1 MNRNLSIVLLA
12 AALALLA
19 GCTTAP
25 TSPAAATSTASA
37 ASNASGASPTSG
49 VSSTTDT
56 KIPGSAGASSPLPL
70 PDDLNQGFNPGQN
83 LAGGPL
89 LKELERGQASWY
101 GPRFHGRRTA
111 SGERYDQ
118 HAMTAAHKTLPF
130 GTLVR
135 VRSLVTGKEVDV
147 RVTDRGP
154 FVRGR
159 VIDVS
164 RAAAQALGMMGLGV
178 KQVSLHVADSGSSL
192 VGATRTREVPTRSA
206 RAAENSRE
214 DFLLSDRLDYPH

>member
-1 MNRNLSIVLLA
+1 MNRNLSILLLA
-12 AALALLA
+12 AALGSLT
-19 GCTTAP
+19 GCMTSPTLSSGSVASPKASNSTSGQDSTSSAAP
-25 TSPAAATSTASA
+25 TARTPVDTPDRVDNSVDASQAPAD
-37 ASNASGASPTSG
+37 
-49 VSSTTDT
+49 TTDT
-56 KIPGSAGASSPLPL
+56 AG
-70 PDDLNQGFNPGQN
+70 
-83 LAGGPL
+83 

-118 HAMTAAHKTLPF
+118 HALTAAHKTLPF

-178 KQVSLHVADSGSSL
+178 KQVSLHIIES
-192 VGATRTREVPTRSA
+192 ATPATSFH
-206 RAAENSRE
+206 RAAKLR
-214 DFLLSDRLDYPH
+214 

>member
-1 MNRNLSIVLLA
+1 MSKNISVPLLA
-12 AALALLA
+12 IALGLLA
-19 GCTTAP
+19 GCTTSP
-25 TSPAAATSTASA
+25 TSPSASSGFPNTTGTGASTSPAGQDSKTA
-37 ASNASGASPTSG
+37 ASP
-49 VSSTTDT
+49 
-56 KIPGSAGASSPLPL
+56 ASSMPLDI
-70 PDDLNQGFNPGQN
+70 PDNLTGNLGTSQNP
-83 LAGGPL
+83 AGGPAL
-89 LKELERGQASWY
+89 REVERGQASWY

-159 VIDVS
+159 IIDVS
-164 RAAAQALGMMGLGV
+164 RAAAEALGMMGLGV
-178 KQVSLHVADSGSSL
+178 KQVSLHVADSGTAWM
-192 VGATRTREVPTRSA
+192 GASRLPGMPTRPAGSA
-206 RAAENSRE
+206 GSPAGAV
-214 DFLLSDRLDYPH
+214 LLSDRLDYLH

>member
-1 MNRNLSIVLLA
+1 MTKSLSILLVA
-12 AALALLA
+12 AALGLLA
-19 GCTTAP
+19 GCM
-25 TSPAAATSTASA
+25 TSPNSSSGLVASPRASGSASNSISGQDSTSSA
-37 ASNASGASPTSG
+37 APGARTPLDVPDSLGTGQSPA
-49 VSSTTDT
+49 DT
-56 KIPGSAGASSPLPL
+56 AV
-70 PDDLNQGFNPGQN
+70 
-83 LAGGPL
+83 

-118 HAMTAAHKTLPF
+118 HALTAAHKTLPF
-130 GTLVR
+130 GTMVR

-164 RAAAQALGMMGLGV
+164 RAAAEALGMMGLGV
-178 KQVSLHVADSGSSL
+178 KQVSLHIVEAASPVANFFRADK
-192 VGATRTREVPTRSA
+192 A
-206 RAAENSRE
+206 R
-214 DFLLSDRLDYPH
+214 

>member
-1 MNRNLSIVLLA
+1 MNRNLSTLLLV
-12 AALALLA
+12 AALGSLA
-19 GCTTAP
+19 GCMTSP
-25 TSPAAATSTASA
+25 TSSS
-37 ASNASGASPTSG
+37 ASGASPR
-49 VSSTTDT
+49 
-56 KIPGSAGASSPLPL
+56 ASSSASGQGSTSSAAPGARTPLDAPDRADNSVGTSQL
-70 PDDLNQGFNPGQN
+70 PADA
-83 LAGGPL
+83 AG

-159 VIDVS
+159 IIDVS
-164 RAAAQALGMMGLGV
+164 RAAAEALGMMGVGV
-178 KQVSLHVADSGSSL
+178 KQVSLHIVESATPVAGFY
-192 VGATRTREVPTRSA
+192 
-206 RAAENSRE
+206 RAAKAR
-214 DFLLSDRLDYPH
+214 

>member
-1 MNRNLSIVLLA
+1 MNRNLSILLLA
-12 AALALLA
+12 AALGSLT
-19 GCTTAP
+19 GCMT
-25 TSPAAATSTASA
+25 
-37 ASNASGASPTSG
+37 SPTS
-49 VSSTTDT
+49 SS
-56 KIPGSAGASSPLPL
+56 GSVTSPRASNSASNSASSQDSTSAAAPGARTPLDAPDRADNSVGTSQL
-70 PDDLNQGFNPGQN
+70 P
-83 LAGGPL
+83 AGGVV

-118 HAMTAAHKTLPF
+118 HALTAAHKTLPF

-159 VIDVS
+159 IIDVS
-164 RAAAQALGMMGLGV
+164 RAAAEALGMMGLGV
-178 KQVSLHVADSGSSL
+178 KQVSLHIVEAASPVANFFRADK
-192 VGATRTREVPTRSA
+192 A
-206 RAAENSRE
+206 R
-214 DFLLSDRLDYPH
+214 

>member
-1 MNRNLSIVLLA
+1 VDAGISHLEFKKRSLNMTRKMHVLLLT
-12 AALALLA
+12 AALLALA
-19 GCTTAP
+19 GCTTSPVSPSGSDASLGVP
-25 TSPAAATSTASA
+25 TGAAAPDAKTSA
-37 ASNASGASPTSG
+37 APG
-49 VSSTTDT
+49 STTPLD
-56 KIPGSAGASSPLPL
+56 IPDNLTGKLGSGPSP
-70 PDDLNQGFNPGQN
+70 
-83 LAGGPL
+83 AGGPAL
-89 LKELERGQASWY
+89 REVERGQASWY

-159 VIDVS
+159 IIDVS
-164 RAAAQALGMMGLGV
+164 RAAAEALGMMGVGV
-178 KQVSLHVADSGSSL
+178 KQVSLHVADSTSASSRPA
-192 VGATRTREVPTRSA
+192 VNPSDVFY
-206 RAAENSRE
+206 RAAQAR
-214 DFLLSDRLDYPH
+214 

>member
-1 MNRNLSIVLLA
+1 MTRNLLTLLLA
-12 AALALLA
+12 AVLGVLA
-19 GCTTAP
+19 GCGTAP
-25 TSPAAATSTASA
+25 RAPANGPMTRAATGAGESADSPPAAAPWDGPEASVNGPNPPASA
-37 ASNASGASPTSG
+37 
-49 VSSTTDT
+49 D
-56 KIPGSAGASSPLPL
+56 
-70 PDDLNQGFNPGQN
+70 
-83 LAGGPL
+83 

-118 HAMTAAHKTLPF
+118 YALTAAHKSLPF

-147 RVTDRGP
+147 RVNDRGP

-164 RAAAQALGMMGLGV
+164 RAAAEALGMMALGV
-178 KQVSLHVADSGSSL
+178 KPVALMVVEAAPSATGRSSQPAL
-192 VGATRTREVPTRSA
+192 QARRSA
-206 RAAENSRE
+206 RPAAPAVS
-214 DFLLSDRLDYPH
+214 LSSSDTYPSQ

>member
-1 MNRNLSIVLLA
+1 MTKIRSIFLLA

-19 GCTTAP
+19 GCMASPISSSGSSATRSEIWNATQSALNSSASDP
-25 TSPAAATSTASA
+25 DSKSAATHSGALTSPDVNDS
-37 ASNASGASPTSG
+37 
-49 VSSTTDT
+49 
-56 KIPGSAGASSPLPL
+56 
-70 PDDLNQGFNPGQN
+70 LNNGFGTGQN
-83 LAGGPL
+83 PADGAGFR
-89 LKELERGQASWY
+89 ELERGQASWY

-118 HAMTAAHKTLPF
+118 HALTAAHKTLPF

-159 VIDVS
+159 IIDVS
-164 RAAAQALGMMGLGV
+164 RAAAEALGMMGLGV
-178 KQVSLHVADSGSSL
+178 KQVSLHIIESATPVANFY
-192 VGATRTREVPTRSA
+192 
-206 RAAENSRE
+206 RAAKGR
-214 DFLLSDRLDYPH
+214 

>member
-1 MNRNLSIVLLA
+1 MTRNLLTLLLA
-12 AALALLA
+12 AVLGVLA
-19 GCTTAP
+19 GCG
-25 TSPAAATSTASA
+25 TSPRVPADAPMTRAATGMGEAAESPGAPPAAGAPWDGPEASVSGQNPAASA
-37 ASNASGASPTSG
+37 
-49 VSSTTDT
+49 D
-56 KIPGSAGASSPLPL
+56 
-70 PDDLNQGFNPGQN
+70 
-83 LAGGPL
+83 

-118 HAMTAAHKTLPF
+118 HALTAAHKTLPF

-147 RVTDRGP
+147 RVNDRGP

-164 RAAAQALGMMGLGV
+164 RAAAEALGMMTLGV
-178 KQVSLHVADSGSSL
+178 KPVALMVVEAAPSTSGRSSLPAVQARRSTRPAAPAVSLSS
-192 VGATRTREVPTRSA
+192 
-206 RAAENSRE
+206 
-214 DFLLSDRLDYPH
+214 SDTYPSQ

>member
-1 MNRNLSIVLLA
+1 MTKNLSMLLLA
-12 AALALLA
+12 AALGLLA
-19 GCTTAP
+19 GCTTSP
-25 TSPAAATSTASA
+25 TGPSGSDALPSASA
-37 ASNASGASPTSG
+37 G
-49 VSSTTDT
+49 SSTQDAKT
-56 KIPGSAGASSPLPL
+56 PGAPMVTAPLDMPDGLNNGLGNNQSP
-70 PDDLNQGFNPGQN
+70 
-83 LAGGPL
+83 AGGPVL
-89 LKELERGQASWY
+89 RELQRGQASWY

-159 VIDVS
+159 IIDVS
-164 RAAAQALGMMGLGV
+164 RAAAEALGMMGVGV
-178 KQVSLHVADSGSSL
+178 KQVSLHIIES
-192 VGATRTREVPTRSA
+192 ATPA
-206 RAAENSRE
+206 ANFYRAAKR
-214 DFLLSDRLDYPH
+214 R

>member
-1 MNRNLSIVLLA
+1 MNRNLSTLLLV
-12 AALALLA
+12 AALGSLA
-19 GCTTAP
+19 GCM
-25 TSPAAATSTASA
+25 TSPISS
-37 ASNASGASPTSG
+37 SGSGAS
-49 VSSTTDT
+49 SSAS
-56 KIPGSAGASSPLPL
+56 GSASGQGSTGSAAPGARTPLDVPDSLGTGQSPA
-70 PDDLNQGFNPGQN
+70 DT
-83 LAGGPL
+83 AG

-118 HAMTAAHKTLPF
+118 HALTAAHKTLPF

-154 FVRGR
+154 FTRGR

-164 RAAAQALGMMGLGV
+164 RAAAEALGMMGLGV
-178 KQVSLHVADSGSSL
+178 KQVSLHIVEAASPVANFFRADK
-192 VGATRTREVPTRSA
+192 A
-206 RAAENSRE
+206 R
-214 DFLLSDRLDYPH
+214 